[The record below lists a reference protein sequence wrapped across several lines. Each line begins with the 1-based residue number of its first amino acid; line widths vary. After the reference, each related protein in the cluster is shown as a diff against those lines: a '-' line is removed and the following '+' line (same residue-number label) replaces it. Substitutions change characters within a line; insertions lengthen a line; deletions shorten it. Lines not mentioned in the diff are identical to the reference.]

1 MMNKEMVKFFRA
13 FWIILFSNCSSCQ
26 NISFLNTIPAKF
38 DLLHMNFGTKREKE
52 LKFLTSTFN
61 RLYSKAEIFEVNM
74 SETEN
79 FSKLSAVLIWGLEE
93 KKYYQS

>member
-38 DLLHMNFGTKREKE
+38 DLLHMNFDQ
-52 LKFLTSTFN
+52 
-61 RLYSKAEIFEVNM
+61 IQ
-74 SETEN
+74 
-79 FSKLSAVLIWGLEE
+79 LIE
-93 KKYYQS
+93 KKHIQQRDHQSDVYVYPALKGEKS